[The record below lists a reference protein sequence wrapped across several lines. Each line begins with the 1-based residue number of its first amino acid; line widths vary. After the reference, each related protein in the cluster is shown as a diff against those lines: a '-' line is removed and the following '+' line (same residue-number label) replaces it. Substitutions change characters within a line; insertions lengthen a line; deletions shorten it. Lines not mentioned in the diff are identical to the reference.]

1 MVRLL
6 SFLMEEFSQNRWQM
20 MSELITAELPF
31 GKLLRDIL
39 KISNAPL
46 SRPQENQRKLTVYIV
61 ISLGDFSNKCIN
73 EELFLFMGSS

>member
-1 MVRLL
+1 
-6 SFLMEEFSQNRWQM
+6 MEEFSQNRWQM

-39 KISNAPL
+39 KISKAPL

-73 EELFLFMGSS
+73 EELFLFTGSS